1 MFRKILIANRGEI
14 ALRIIRA
21 CKELGILTVA
31 VHSDVDADALHTKIA
46 DESICIGR
54 GPSSES
60 YLNMKAIISAA
71 EVTDAEAIHPGY
83 GFLAENAEFA
93 EICQNCGIV
102 FIGPTPDNIRIMG
115 DKIAGR
121 QSVIKAGVPILPGTK
136 ENVPTAEEA
145 QKIAAEIGY
154 PVIVKA
160 TAGGGGKGMKVVHSP
175 ASLPNQYAMA
185 RAEAQ
190 ASFGNSDVYIE
201 KFCENP
207 RHVEVQILADN
218 HGNVIHLGERD
229 CSIQRRHQKLIE
241 EAPCPVITE
250 AQRQEL
256 CACAV
261 NAAKSIGYTSA
272 GTMEFLLDAQGNFF
286 FMEMNTRVQVEHPV
300 SEMITGVDI
309 IKEQIRAANG
319 ETLRYKQEDIKI
331 NGHSIECRI
340 NAEDPVKFTP
350 CPGKIDGYH
359 PPGGLGVRIDS
370 AVYDQ
375 YVVLPHYDSMIAK
388 LIVHADTREEAIKR
402 MARSLDEFI
411 IGGIKTTI
419 PFHQRIMNNKD
430 FIEGNIDTGFIERLK
445 L

>member
-46 DESICIGR
+46 DESICIG
-54 GPSSES
+54 GAASASS
-60 YLNMKAIISAA
+60 YLNTKAIISAA

-93 EICQNCGIV
+93 EICQNCGLT
-102 FIGPTPDNIRIMG
+102 FIGPTPDNIRLMG

-121 QSVIKAGVPILPGTK
+121 QSVIEAGVPILPGTK
-136 ENVPTAEEA
+136 DNVPTVEEA
-145 QKIAAEIGY
+145 QRVAEEIGF
-154 PVIVKA
+154 PVIIKA

-185 RAEAQ
+185 RAEAK
-190 ASFGNSDVYIE
+190 ASFSNSDVYIE

-207 RHVEVQILADN
+207 RHVEVQILGDQ

-241 EAPCPVITE
+241 EAPCTALSA
-250 AQRQEL
+250 AQRKEL
-256 CACAV
+256 CDCAV
-261 NAAKSIGYTSA
+261 EAARRIGYTSA
-272 GTMEFLLDAQGNFF
+272 GTMEFLLDKQGNFY

-309 IKEQIRAANG
+309 IKEQIRSAAG
-319 ETLRYKQEDIKI
+319 LPLRYKQKEIKI
-331 NGHSIECRI
+331 RGHAIECRI

-350 CPGKIDGYH
+350 FPGRIDGYH

-375 YVVLPHYDSMIAK
+375 YTVLPHYDSMIAK

-419 PFHQRIMNNKD
+419 AFHQRIMRD
-430 FIEGNIDTGFIERLK
+430 RQFIEGDVDTGFIERLK

>member
-46 DESICIGR
+46 DESICIGSAK
-54 GPSSES
+54 SSAS
-60 YLNMKAIISAA
+60 YLNMRAIISAA

-93 EICQNCGIV
+93 EICQNCGLT
-102 FIGPTPDNIRIMG
+102 FIGPSPENIRVMG

-121 QSVIKAGVPILPGTK
+121 QSVTKAGVPILPGTK
-136 ENVPTAEEA
+136 DNVATVDEA
-145 QKIAAEIGY
+145 QRIAAEIGF
-154 PVIVKA
+154 PVIIKA

-175 ASLPNQYAMA
+175 ASLPNLYAMA

-190 ASFGNSDVYIE
+190 ASFSNSDVYIE

-207 RHVEVQILADN
+207 RHVEVQLLGDK
-218 HGNVIHLGERD
+218 HGNMIHLGERD
-229 CSIQRRHQKLIE
+229 CSVQRRHQKLIE
-241 EAPCPVITE
+241 EAPCPVLTP
-250 AQRQEL
+250 AQRKKL
-256 CACAV
+256 CECAV
-261 NAAKSIGYTSA
+261 AAAKSIGYSSA
-272 GTMEFLLDAQGNFF
+272 GTMEFLLDKQGNFY

-300 SEMITGVDI
+300 TEMITGVDI
-309 IKEQIRAANG
+309 IKEQIRIAYG
-319 ETLRYKQEDIKI
+319 EPLRYKQKDIKI
-331 NGHSIECRI
+331 SGHAIECRI
-340 NAEDPVKFTP
+340 NAEDPVKFSP

-359 PPGGLGVRIDS
+359 TPGGLGVRIDS

-388 LIVHADTREEAIKR
+388 LIVHADTREEAIAR
-402 MARSLDEFI
+402 MNRSLDEFI

-430 FIEGNIDTGFIERLK
+430 FIENNIDTGFLERLK
-445 L
+445 I